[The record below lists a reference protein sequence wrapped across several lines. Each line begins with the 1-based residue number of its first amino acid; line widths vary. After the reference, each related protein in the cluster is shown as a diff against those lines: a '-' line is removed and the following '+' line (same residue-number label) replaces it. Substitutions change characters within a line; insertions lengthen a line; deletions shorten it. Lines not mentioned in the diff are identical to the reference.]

1 MLITGAPVL
10 PTPECAAIRP
20 AKFRNPAAVSHLEIG
35 CETGAQSNSGG
46 LIWPPSRE
54 NVLPSHSP
62 VNCYRLTALP
72 VPEWWNW

>member
-1 MLITGAPVL
+1 MLITGANVL
-10 PTPECAAIRP
+10 PTPESAAIRL

-35 CETGAQSNSGG
+35 CETGAQSNSRR
-46 LIWPPSRE
+46 LICPPFRE
-54 NVLPSHSP
+54 TAQSSHSP